1 MLILFACVGWS
12 RVQRPIAGVQKERGE
27 VPAVRMRK
35 KTKKAVQKSPT
46 LKILKRSFSPA
57 VSSVSLSWAIMFT
70 HAASHVPWYI
80 IFLMN
85 ISYFLFCFWVIPFPF
100 FHPVH
105 AARTP
110 PKSTEPFPAPL
121 EHSFSESVLEKPS
134 PAVKIVTPVIDRVGF
149 STS

>member
-1 MLILFACVGWS
+1 
-12 RVQRPIAGVQKERGE
+12 
-27 VPAVRMRK
+27 MRK

-57 VSSVSLSWAIMFT
+57 VSSVSFSCANEVQQFCCCFS
-70 HAASHVPWYI
+70 HAASCVPWYI

-85 ISYFLFCFWVIPFPF
+85 ILYFLFCFWLNPFPF
-100 FHPVH
+100 FHSVH

-110 PKSTEPFPAPL
+110 PKSIEPFPAPL
-121 EHSFSESVLEKPS
+121 DHSFSESVLEKPG